1 MSFREK
7 NGGDRKNSLAV
18 LFVCLQKL
26 TFRELR
32 GEALSSH
39 LFIFSLSVFILAEER
54 RESCQQKRGGWR
66 PKSNRAAGGGKV
78 SKLGIEFF

>member
-7 NGGDRKNSLAV
+7 NGGERKNSLAV

-32 GEALSSH
+32 GKALSPH
-39 LFIFSLSVFILAEER
+39 LFIFSLFVILVER
-54 RESCQQKRGGWR
+54 EKRELPAKERGWSPKRYSLPGVV
-66 PKSNRAAGGGKV
+66 KCHS
-78 SKLGIEFF
+78 

>member
-7 NGGDRKNSLAV
+7 NGGERKNSLAV

-32 GEALSSH
+32 GKALSPH
-39 LFIFSLSVFILAEER
+39 LFIFSLFVILVER
-54 RESCQQKRGGWR
+54 EKRELPAKERGVASQKQQGCRGW
-66 PKSNRAAGGGKV
+66 
-78 SKLGIEFF
+78 

>member
-7 NGGDRKNSLAV
+7 NGGERKNSLAV

-32 GEALSSH
+32 GEALSPQ

-54 RESCQQKRGGWR
+54 AASKREGVESQKVQ
-66 PKSNRAAGGGKV
+66 SAGGGKMP
-78 SKLGIEFF
+78 

>member
-7 NGGDRKNSLAV
+7 NGGERKNSLAV

-32 GEALSSH
+32 GKALSPH
-39 LFIFSLSVFILAEER
+39 LFIFSLFVILVER
-54 RESCQQKRGGWR
+54 EKRERAASKREGVESQKVQ
-66 PKSNRAAGGGKV
+66 AAGGGKMP
-78 SKLGIEFF
+78 